1 MELSSMA
8 MKLSLGGD
16 RALSRWL
23 SSNLKPAAWIHGTR
37 GRNLKAVDHK
47 AEQYMLLDS
56 LQLTDSVLDCLAT
69 LFSPFCHGPAKKLW
83 HHVVVCHGL
92 WFLFVCSIR
101 SCQDLVLYSLVK
113 NSCCSPFH
121 VTDFCILLCCTLL
134 SRTRVVLSHVTD
146 FLKQSVRKLY
156 KCMIFLL
163 ISQNIQSQALSSI
176 SSSFFFLVSSI

>member
-23 SSNLKPAAWIHGTR
+23 SSNFKPAAWIHGTR

-83 HHVVVCHGL
+83 HHAIVCHGL

-101 SCQDLVLYSLVK
+101 SCQDLVLYSL
-113 NSCCSPFH
+113 
-121 VTDFCILLCCTLL
+121 
-134 SRTRVVLSHVTD
+134 SRTRVVVPFMSRTFVFYSNVLSCQELV
-146 FLKQSVRKLY
+146 LY
-156 KCMIFLL
+156 YLMSRIFL
-163 ISQNIQSQALSSI
+163 SK
-176 SSSFFFLVSSI
+176 V